1 METLIFEKRRQ
12 AKIYIYF
19 RLFQISLMCNYILF
33 HFYGYIPYF
42 TFHILK
48 YFWIFVSRNGGE
60 NEMKCLN
67 GEDIFLIR
75 RDYSGIYT
83 QYSFEK

>member
-33 HFYGYIPYF
+33 HLNISFITSIFEYF
-42 TFHILK
+42 PTNQI
-48 YFWIFVSRNGGE
+48 V
-60 NEMKCLN
+60 
-67 GEDIFLIR
+67 
-75 RDYSGIYT
+75 
-83 QYSFEK
+83 